1 MNEEYRGFKLYGGC
15 DSRLNHSNGGISEL
29 TRFTFPMNCDD
40 EDVAKLFGLEI
51 GRLLLDSS
59 FRVFSDSPG
68 MKAKSG

>member
-51 GRLLLDSS
+51 TVRNEAVAFSECCEA
-59 FRVFSDSPG
+59 VFLG
-68 MKAKSG
+68 G